1 MLINWQD
8 LDKNGE
14 NKELIRNLVY
24 SSIILFFNLI
34 YLRQANH
41 DTDST
46 VDNEGIKSL
55 TDLLMTKVI
64 PFYSNDQ
71 LISSAVL
78 EYIHFLTKDPEI
90 SSIIICNEV
99 VIDFCFSKLKEPL
112 VQIIK
117 FRNEEDE
124 AESRSP

>member
-1 MLINWQD
+1 VLINWQD

-117 FRNEEDE
+117 FRNDEDE